1 MKEEREYEEAGI
13 YKKQGDGKRQRTEA
27 DDTPDR
33 HRRGGG
39 SRNRHYSEIQGD
51 RRHSGLYTAD
61 GRKHSSADFQRS
73 NSGIP
78 GHGTALACVADD
90 KIYVVA
96 MRGEKP
102 TTGYDIA
109 IDSMTLSSDKDGNDT
124 LTVNVLFTD
133 PQAGASLT
141 QAQTYPYIAAET
153 NLEELPDKIEMKIKY
168 AD

>member
-1 MKEEREYEEAGI
+1 MDFTPLTEESIPQQISSEVIPEYRDME
-13 YKKQGDGKRQRTEA
+13 R
-27 DDTPDR
+27 
-33 HRRGGG
+33 
-39 SRNRHYSEIQGD
+39 
-51 RRHSGLYTAD
+51 
-61 GRKHSSADFQRS
+61 
-73 NSGIP
+73 
-78 GHGTALACVADD
+78 ALACVADD

-133 PQAGASLT
+133 PLAGASLT

>member
-1 MKEEREYEEAGI
+1 MRKPAF
-13 YKKQGDGKRQRTEA
+13 GKNGGTGAE
-27 DDTPDR
+27 
-33 HRRGGG
+33 GGG
-39 SRNRHYSEIQGD
+39 SRQLILKILIVITAAAAIFVIAKFKGDGGAVEFTPLKEDAVPQQIASEV
-51 RRHSGLYTAD
+51 
-61 GRKHSSADFQRS
+61 
-73 NSGIP
+73 IP
-78 GHGTALACVADD
+78 EYRDMERALACIADD

-109 IDSMTLSSDKDGNDT
+109 IDSMSLSEDKEGEST

-141 QAQTYPYIAAET
+141 QAQTYPYAAAET

>member
-1 MKEEREYEEAGI
+1 MKKPAFTKNRG
-13 YKKQGDGKRQRTEA
+13 TES
-27 DDTPDR
+27 
-33 HRRGGG
+33 G
-39 SRNRHYSEIQGD
+39 S
-51 RRHSGLYTAD
+51 
-61 GRKHSSADFQRS
+61 GRKQMILRIAIVVAAVAAIVIIAKFKGTGGTVDFTPLTEE
-73 NSGIP
+73 NIP
-78 GHGTALACVADD
+78 QERALACVADD

>member
-1 MKEEREYEEAGI
+1 MKKPAFTKNRG
-13 YKKQGDGKRQRTEA
+13 TES
-27 DDTPDR
+27 
-33 HRRGGG
+33 G
-39 SRNRHYSEIQGD
+39 S
-51 RRHSGLYTAD
+51 
-61 GRKHSSADFQRS
+61 GRKQMILRIAIVVAAVAAIVIIAKFKGTGGPVDFTPLTEES
-73 NSGIP
+73 IP
-78 GHGTALACVADD
+78 QQIPEYRDMERALACVADD

>member
-1 MKEEREYEEAGI
+1 MKKPAFTKNRG
-13 YKKQGDGKRQRTEA
+13 TES
-27 DDTPDR
+27 
-33 HRRGGG
+33 G
-39 SRNRHYSEIQGD
+39 S
-51 RRHSGLYTAD
+51 
-61 GRKHSSADFQRS
+61 GRKQMILRIAIVVAAVAAIVIIAKFKGTGGTVDFTPLTEENIPQQISSEV
-73 NSGIP
+73 IP
-78 GHGTALACVADD
+78 EYRAMERALACVADD

>member
-1 MKEEREYEEAGI
+1 MKKPAFTKNRG
-13 YKKQGDGKRQRTEA
+13 TES
-27 DDTPDR
+27 
-33 HRRGGG
+33 G
-39 SRNRHYSEIQGD
+39 S
-51 RRHSGLYTAD
+51 
-61 GRKHSSADFQRS
+61 GRKQMILRIAIVVAAVAAIVIIAKFKGTGGTVDFTPLTEES
-73 NSGIP
+73 
-78 GHGTALACVADD
+78 